1 MTRAA
6 MFPKPRSSTLSW
18 CTVPATA
25 PGAGS
30 SLRACSR
37 APPTASPA
45 STPTTSDR
53 SMTTTRRSSS
63 SWRPCR
69 TPTRS
74 WPPYLSY
81 HIYYVKHVFINN
93 LKPWLIQSIICW
105 IYSTRSILNNLHVL
119 MQSIISSLGISK
131 GFYFLSSSPKQVPNC
146 MTKKMEAWPTSCDRQ
161 LPIHDR
167 ERVDWWQPQEMH
179 GWDERA
185 SLLLQWQVDMDLF
198 YRPYVDFINHMFCDF
213 SDPNTCFSS
222 TFLCLLIF
230 RFATAHWSYIISLCF
245 S

>member
-1 MTRAA
+1 
-6 MFPKPRSSTLSW
+6 MFPRPRSSTLSW

-63 SWRPCR
+63 SWRP
-69 TPTRS
+69 PTRS

-131 GFYFLSSSPKQVPNC
+131 GFYLAQAPSKCRIVWQKKWRPGRRPATASCPSTTGRGFTDDSHKRCMGEMSEPRSYCNDRWIWICFTDRTWILS
-146 MTKKMEAWPTSCDRQ
+146 T
-161 LPIHDR
+161 
-167 ERVDWWQPQEMH
+167 
-179 GWDERA
+179 
-185 SLLLQWQVDMDLF
+185 
-198 YRPYVDFINHMFCDF
+198 
-213 SDPNTCFSS
+213 TCFVISVIQTPVS
-222 TFLCLLIF
+222 LVLSYVSLSFVLPRHTDLISYPFVFLN
-230 RFATAHWSYIISLCF
+230 
-245 S
+245 